1 MRALGAAVQLGCWV
15 SVVAG
20 EERCVSLL
28 DNNRKW
34 TDGETTKLYLY
45 IMTNRWG

>member
-1 MRALGAAVQLGCWV
+1 MRALGGEVQLGCWV

-28 DNNRKW
+28 DNRKW

-45 IMTNRWG
+45 IITNRWG